1 MEKDFCILPCNGLDK
16 FAGSLTREVAL
27 AILEDGNHELICP
40 VLYHAVQKR
49 YTKIVTEKPLL
60 VIDGCNTKCASKLAA
75 ENNLKVAERINV
87 SEKAGENGLS
97 LGDYLE
103 MDEELRT
110 FIHKIVE
117 NFQAKPDE
125 GEQSGFEMPF
135 TIDYGSFN
143 KGKFLFRIPQ
153 KSYSFN
159 ENDCWV
165 LVRNGVARVGVTDF
179 VQQNLSDILF
189 VDFPEIGREIEQFDD
204 VGSVESG
211 KSIFE
216 LVSPVSGVITAVNN
230 ALEEEPELVNESPY
244 EKGWIA
250 EIKLTCWEEDKEM
263 LIPFEEYFEIMKR
276 KVEEINE

>member
-27 AILEDGNHELICP
+27 EILEEGNHELICP
-40 VLYHAVQKR
+40 VLYHAAQKR
-49 YTKIVTEKPLL
+49 YNKILEEKPLL
-60 VIDGCNTKCASKLAA
+60 VIDGCNTRCASKLAS
-75 ENNLKVAERINV
+75 ENNLKVTERINV
-87 SEKAGENGLS
+87 SEKANDAGLS

-103 MDEELRT
+103 IDEELKDL
-110 FIHKIVE
+110 INGIVE
-117 NFQAKPDE
+117 DFQAKPEE
-125 GEQSGFEMPF
+125 GEQSVFVMPQAV
-135 TIDYGSFN
+135 DYASFS
-143 KGKFLFRIPQ
+143 KGKFVFKVP
-153 KSYSFN
+153 KEAYYFN

-165 LVRNGVARVGVTDF
+165 FIENGFARVGVTDF

-189 VDFPEIGREIEQFDD
+189 VDFPEIGRKIEQFDD

-216 LVSPVSGVITAVNN
+216 LVSPVSGIVTAINDV
-230 ALEEEPELVNESPY
+230 LEEEPERVNESPY

-250 EIKLTCWEEDKEM
+250 EIKLTDWDEDIEM
-263 LIPFEEYFEIMKR
+263 LISYEEYFEIMKK